1 MDPVFFIKSTKIG
14 VFYRYGYT
22 DITTFRDPWTLMSL
36 LHAEGYG
43 GPSTS
48 LLTLSPGS
56 TLQLLPLCKENC
68 DCAPHLRHLERQ
80 AATVTLPLQGKVVL
94 SSALIL
100 GAIPVLGR
108 QSPSKLRA
116 RSKKTVRKSTPTKVG
131 EKVSSCNYVTSTLSL
146 VFINGRSQVA
156 CRFCGKSIAKS
167 GHARHVRD
175 MHGVKQKFMCEPP
188 CPYVCKRADHLK
200 KHQKTDI
207 CVRGSL
213 KRSVKLVAK

>member
-1 MDPVFFIKSTKIG
+1 
-14 VFYRYGYT
+14 
-22 DITTFRDPWTLMSL
+22 MSL

-116 RSKKTVRKSTPTKVG
+116 KSKKTVRKSTPTKVG

-146 VFINGRSQVA
+146 VFINGRWPADFVA
-156 CRFCGKSIAKS
+156 RELRKVDTPGTSETCTGSKCRSLCVSRLARTSAK
-167 GHARHVRD
+167 G
-175 MHGVKQKFMCEPP
+175 Q
-188 CPYVCKRADHLK
+188 
-200 KHQKTDI
+200 TT
-207 CVRGSL
+207 
-213 KRSVKLVAK
+213 